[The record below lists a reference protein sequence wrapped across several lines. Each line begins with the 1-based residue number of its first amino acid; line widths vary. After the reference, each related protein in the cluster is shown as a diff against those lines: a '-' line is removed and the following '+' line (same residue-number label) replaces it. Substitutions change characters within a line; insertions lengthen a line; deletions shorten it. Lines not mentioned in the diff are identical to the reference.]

1 MTSPRQRTLLLPKAA
16 PKARRVFR
24 QRRRRA
30 RWQQLG
36 TGLLSLAGGAGLMFG
51 LMLLPERL
59 DTLLLV
65 SNAIA
70 NLIGGLSRF
79 GMGLPSASIS
89 QCRRVEVWTWQGDIT
104 RPFYTFLDLE
114 DIEKQRAIAFKNGGT
129 DAHSS
134 HK

>member
-1 MTSPRQRTLLLPKAA
+1 MTSPRQRTLQLPQAA

-30 RWQQLG
+30 RWQQLS
-36 TGLLSLAGGAGLMFG
+36 TGLLSLAGGAGLMYG

-59 DTLLLV
+59 DTLLLM

-79 GMGLPSASIS
+79 GMGLLQLMAVLALAAVALGALVLLLAGVVRLLKALWPEPPRQPPS
-89 QCRRVEVWTWQGDIT
+89 
-104 RPFYTFLDLE
+104 
-114 DIEKQRAIAFKNGGT
+114 
-129 DAHSS
+129 
-134 HK
+134 

>member
-36 TGLLSLAGGAGLMFG
+36 TGMLSLAGGAGLMFG

-79 GMGLPSASIS
+79 GMGLLQLVAVLALAAVALGALVLLLAGVVRLLKALWPEPPRQPPS
-89 QCRRVEVWTWQGDIT
+89 
-104 RPFYTFLDLE
+104 
-114 DIEKQRAIAFKNGGT
+114 
-129 DAHSS
+129 
-134 HK
+134 

>member
-70 NLIGGLSRF
+70 NWIGGLSRF
-79 GMGLPSASIS
+79 GMGLLQLVAVLALAAVALGALVLLLAGVVRLLKALWPEPPRQPPS
-89 QCRRVEVWTWQGDIT
+89 
-104 RPFYTFLDLE
+104 
-114 DIEKQRAIAFKNGGT
+114 
-129 DAHSS
+129 
-134 HK
+134 

>member
-24 QRRRRA
+24 QRRRKA

-36 TGLLSLAGGAGLMFG
+36 TGLLSLAGGAGLMFC

-79 GMGLPSASIS
+79 GMGLLQLVAVLALAAVALGALVLLLAGVVRLLKALWPEPPRQPPS
-89 QCRRVEVWTWQGDIT
+89 
-104 RPFYTFLDLE
+104 
-114 DIEKQRAIAFKNGGT
+114 
-129 DAHSS
+129 
-134 HK
+134 

>member
-79 GMGLPSASIS
+79 GMGLLQLVAVLALAAVALGALVLLLAGVVRLLKALWPEPPRQPPS
-89 QCRRVEVWTWQGDIT
+89 
-104 RPFYTFLDLE
+104 
-114 DIEKQRAIAFKNGGT
+114 
-129 DAHSS
+129 
-134 HK
+134 

>member
-79 GMGLPSASIS
+79 GMGLLQLLAVLALAAVALGALVLLLAGVVRLLKALWPDPP
-89 QCRRVEVWTWQGDIT
+89 R
-104 RPFYTFLDLE
+104 
-114 DIEKQRAIAFKNGGT
+114 
-129 DAHSS
+129 
-134 HK
+134 HKDS